1 MTGRV
6 YLVGVGPGDPEL
18 LTIKALKVLRSADVI
33 LHDELISPAILKMA
47 PRTACVHNVGKR
59 CGRPGISQAASNQ
72 TMLEYARAGFTVVRL
87 KGGDPQIFGRALE
100 EIAALRA
107 AGITFEIIPG
117 VTAALGAAAAAQIP
131 LTARGTTPG
140 VALVTYRRV
149 AQGVAINWCELIA
162 SKLTIVVYMPGDNYD
177 DIVTDLS
184 SAGLGCQTPCAAIS
198 CAATPEQ
205 TIELISL
212 GRLRHLR
219 ALPAPTLLIIGEVA
233 RVHRGA
239 EDARRTVAAVAAE
252 FEGGLKLGSSKK

>member
-6 YLVGVGPGDPEL
+6 YLVGAGPGDPEL

-33 LHDELISPAILKMA
+33 LHDELISPAILKLA

-59 CGRPGISQAASNQ
+59 CGRPGISQSASNQ

-87 KGGDPQIFGRALE
+87 KGGDPQIFGRACE

-107 AGITFEIIPG
+107 AGIAFEIIPG

-140 VALVTYRRV
+140 VAFVTYRRV
-149 AQGVAINWCELIA
+149 AEGAAIRWGKLIA
-162 SKLTIVVYMPGDNYD
+162 SNLTIVVYMPGDSYD

-184 SAGLGCQTPCAAIS
+184 SAGLGGQTPCAVIS
-198 CAATPEQ
+198 CAATPKQ
-205 TIELISL
+205 AIHLMRL
-212 GRLRHLR
+212 DRLRHLP

-233 RVHRGA
+233 RIHRDA
-239 EDARRTVAAVAAE
+239 ENARRTGALVAAE
-252 FEGGLKLGSSKK
+252 FEGVLSQQF